1 MTRFV
6 AGSSAAC
13 EGIFASTSKQT
24 YGSNA
29 AGLAD
34 EIDICSSPTASEN
47 ESELENSETETESES
62 DQENSTHATDL
73 TSMDGSENTSDTLET
88 YRGFQMQYPKRTKRS
103 RNRKLRPTNYEKG
116 TNKPL
121 PPSGKKT
128 SQQKVYND
136 PVRVTVLIKL
146 FDKNRIEKKINKKA
160 KTVTKINC
168 TPEPFINSA
177 GMLFCNCC
185 PAMKFCQ
192 FIEVQSVL
200 IVQLTSTWKRR
211 MLGKMQ
217 RGSDSKYL
225 QILWISR
232 HKHRW
237 LE

>member
-1 MTRFV
+1 MACEGRPTRFV
-6 AGSSAAC
+6 MPSTSWELAA
-13 EGIFASTSKQT
+13 IFASKSNQN

-47 ESELENSETETESES
+47 ESELENSETETES

-88 YRGFQMQYPKRTKRS
+88 YRGFQMQYPKRTKHS

-160 KTVTKINC
+160 KSVTKINC

-185 PAMKFCQ
+185 R
-192 FIEVQSVL
+192 EVLS
-200 IVQLTSTWKRR
+200 IH
-211 MLGKMQ
+211 
-217 RGSDSKYL
+217 RGTVSSHCTTD
-225 QILWISR
+225 
-232 HKHRW
+232 KH
-237 LE
+237 LENKDD